1 MKAPILKNKII
12 KINIKNYSG
21 SYQHYYHFLL
31 GYLLPLVNWLYLE
44 KKIFKYKKIFI
55 EDTKVMNK
63 HIKNVFPK
71 KVEIL
76 SKDNKSEIFNNK
88 TLLGFDNHYNYPS
101 NKIKKSAKQ
110 LKEFLLGKKSFNLSK
125 NFNFKKRKKVLVIDR
140 GEPDDFYN
148 SEECGIKGSACQRR
162 STPNLK
168 NIKELLNGFDY
179 KIVYLEDESLIN
191 QIKLFSESDF
201 IIAQHGAALSNII
214 FCKKNTVIIEIRP
227 DTKKYGNKVHF
238 EFLSLNLGLIY
249 FEIFQENNHS
259 EVDINEILKIIKTPY
274 YISFFKG
281 GISRFKTAWKMLK
294 QKR

>member
-1 MKAPILKNKII
+1 MKAPISKNKII
-12 KINIKNYSG
+12 KINSKNYSG

-44 KKIFKYKKIFI
+44 KNFLKYKKIFI

-76 SKDNKSEIFNNK
+76 SKDNRSEIFNNK
-88 TLLGFDNHYNYPS
+88 TLLGFDNRYNYPS
-101 NKIKKSAKQ
+101 NKIKKSNKK
-110 LKEFLLGKKSFNLSK
+110 LKEILLDKKSFNKSI
-125 NFNFKKRKKVLVIDR
+125 NFNFKKRNKVLVIDR

-148 SEECGIKGSACQRR
+148 SEECVIKDSACQRR

-179 KIVYLEDESLIN
+179 KFVYLEDESLIN

-214 FCKKNTVIIEIRP
+214 FCNKNTVIIEIKP
-227 DTKKYGNKVHF
+227 HKKKYDNQTHF
-238 EFLSLNLGLIY
+238 EFLSFVLGLFY
-249 FEIFQENNHS
+249 FEIFK
-259 EVDINEILKIIKTPY
+259 KIIT
-274 YISFFKG
+274 
-281 GISRFKTAWKMLK
+281 LK
-294 QKR
+294 SI